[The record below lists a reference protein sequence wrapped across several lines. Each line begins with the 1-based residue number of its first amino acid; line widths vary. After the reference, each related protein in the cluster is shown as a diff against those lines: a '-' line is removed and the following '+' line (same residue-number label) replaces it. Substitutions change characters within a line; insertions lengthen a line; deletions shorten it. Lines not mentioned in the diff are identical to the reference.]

1 MRPVIVSVVACVCMW
16 TGPVARSQQAQ
27 EPVLIATI
35 PNLQPP
41 DGLRPVSSGGH
52 GYFGGRQRPAAYDAA
67 LQLPQLSGD
76 EHTLLRYSLACHLV
90 KAALGGEHDADLL
103 RERAIAYVMEWFKP
117 PRLVA

>member
-1 MRPVIVSVVACVCMW
+1 MAHFRSSRMHEDLGPIVTSAL
-16 TGPVARSQQAQ
+16 G
-27 EPVLIATI
+27 
-35 PNLQPP
+35 
-41 DGLRPVSSGGH
+41 
-52 GYFGGRQRPAAYDAA
+52 AAYDAA
-67 LQLPQLSGD
+67 LQSLSGD